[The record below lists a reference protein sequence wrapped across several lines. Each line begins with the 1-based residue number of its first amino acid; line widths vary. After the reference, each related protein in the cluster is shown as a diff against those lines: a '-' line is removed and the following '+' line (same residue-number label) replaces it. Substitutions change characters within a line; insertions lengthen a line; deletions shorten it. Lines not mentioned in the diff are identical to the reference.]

1 MAIGPGGEVTT
12 TGLMNNP
19 TTIPEAP
26 DMSAM
31 NQAPQQAQEQAPQQA
46 PQQAVEPITQ
56 APQQLAMMQRPEP
69 KSPEVIEKLNAL
81 SDEEAEQLAM
91 VLSPSLSN
99 ILKKVVPEASDLIS
113 QFTSAEE
120 NVILPVSVVKNFARK
135 KYPSNT
141 EQESLQG
148 FVTELSE
155 SQSDDTNN
163 VPPENVQ
170 ASNPNGMMAQ
180 EPDTLETDAIDQG
193 LV

>member
-1 MAIGPGGEVTT
+1 MAIGPDGKVTT
-12 TGLMNNP
+12 TGLMDNSAK
-19 TTIPEAP
+19 IAKAP

-31 NQAPQQAQEQAPQQA
+31 KQPAQPKKQKAPAA
-46 PQQAVEPITQ
+46 
-56 APQQLAMMQRPEP
+56 AMVQ
-69 KSPEVIEKLNAL
+69 KPEVKDPAIIEKLNSL
-81 SDEEAEQLAM
+81 SDEEKQQLDM
-91 VLSPSLSN
+91 VLSPSLSS
-99 ILKKVVPEASDLIS
+99 ILTKIIPEASGVIS

-141 EQESLQG
+141 EQESVQG

-155 SQSDDTNN
+155 SQSDDNN

-170 ASNPNGMMAQ
+170 ASNGMMAQ
-180 EPDTLETDAIDQG
+180 EPDTTNTDAIDQG